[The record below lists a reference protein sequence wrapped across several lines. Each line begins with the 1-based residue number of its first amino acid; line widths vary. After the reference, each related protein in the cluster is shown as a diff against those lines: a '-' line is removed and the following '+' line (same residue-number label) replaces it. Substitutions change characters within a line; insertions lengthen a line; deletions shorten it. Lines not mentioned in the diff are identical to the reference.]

1 MLRKLEKWL
10 TVERIVWILALAMV
24 AALFFIVGRCTAP
37 RPASVPSDSR
47 VETSDATFSA
57 FPSENSEALES
68 TTTGS
73 TEAPPSTTETVAT
86 TSTTASKSTAGS
98 KTSPSKPSVSTAAP
112 TAGEKGL
119 LNLNTATKEQLMTV
133 KGIGEAFAQRILDYR
148 ESHGGFSSVEELK
161 NIAGIGEKRYAQW
174 APYFTVA

>member
-10 TVERIVWILALAMV
+10 TVERIVWILALAAV
-24 AALFFIVGRCTAP
+24 AAFFFIVGRCTAP
-37 RPASVPSDSR
+37 RPASVPADSR
-47 VETSDATFSA
+47 VETSDETFSA

-73 TEAPPSTTETVAT
+73 TEATPSTTENTVA
-86 TSTTASKSTAGS
+86 SSVTASKSTTGS
-98 KTSPSKPSVSTAAP
+98 KTASSKPSASTTSSATEA
-112 TAGEKGL
+112 GL
-119 LNLNTATKEQLMTV
+119 LDLNTATKEQLMTV

-161 NIAGIGEKRYAQW
+161 NITGIGEKRYAQW
-174 APYFTVA
+174 APYFTVG